1 MIAPACANVNRV
13 GAWPRPE
20 QHRCG
25 LSVAWHCC
33 DLSRAT
39 GAARTGDIGF
49 DVWAS
54 DGTPTPRLPLQTPSA
69 ADAFRPRTLWMRGL
83 LFWEAHCRPGRRNG
97 RWLMPASMIS
107 VAKQMTD
114 AATEPPEAPGRC
126 KLGGR

>member
-13 GAWPRPE
+13 GARPRPE

-69 ADAFRPRTLWMRGL
+69 ADAFRPQIR
-83 LFWEAHCRPGRRNG
+83 
-97 RWLMPASMIS
+97 
-107 VAKQMTD
+107 TD
-114 AATEPPEAPGRC
+114 AGAFLLDRGG
-126 KLGGR
+126 LGTRVLWAWAGE